1 MGALGWELWARLMS
15 RVAEARVSFLY
26 PEVSQSLGVVW
37 GVHRDGVWDSSHV
50 SDIREQG
57 RV

>member
-1 MGALGWELWARLMS
+1 MS